1 MSDEHQPEAVWVFP
15 EKKSNKGRI
24 WLIVGLVIAV
34 VLIVAALLF
43 FLLPRAENPQPS
55 ASPSPSQTST
65 STPTPSPSASAE
77 PEPSTTPITT
87 PPPAPDPDL
96 STFTDQVR
104 PRLDDAVR
112 GLDLI
117 SDNMDVGAQIV
128 DSLQQDAGVLSG
140 AATPRSLADDWSAAA
155 ADYAGSLSELRE
167 AFDNGSDPQDSLDA
181 SRTSLGKLRALVG
194 L

>member
-1 MSDEHQPEAVWVFP
+1 MSDERQPEAVWVFP
-15 EKKSNKGRI
+15 EKKTNKGRV
-24 WLIVGLVIAV
+24 WLIVGLSILA
-34 VLIVAALLF
+34 LAIVAALLF
-43 FLLPRAENPQPS
+43 FLLPRAEDPRP
-55 ASPSPSQTST
+55 SPSPTLTST
-65 STPTPSPSASAE
+65 STPSPSPSASAE
-77 PEPSTTPITT
+77 PEPEPSMTPVTT
-87 PPPAPDPDL
+87 PPPAPDPDV

-112 GLDLI
+112 GLDLV
-117 SDNMDVGAQIV
+117 SDNLDVGAQIV

-140 AATPRSLADDWSAAA
+140 TAAPRSLADDWSAAA
-155 ADYAGSLSELRE
+155 ADYAGTLSELRE